1 MTTPQSILSN
11 IEYNT
16 RQTLELLEGNEHTG
30 DITEILAQMELQQDD
45 LMCSQI
51 RLENLMNLIVKFLS
65 KQDVTQCCVNS
76 NTTQCC
82 VKSKETI

>member
-65 KQDVTQCCVNS
+65 KQDVAQCCVNS
-76 NTTQCC
+76 NTMQSC
-82 VKSKETI
+82 VKKETT